1 MCGKT
6 LRQPSPLRPA
16 EMEEPAPVYLPDLR
30 ERGAPVAR
38 QVTESAP
45 SATSISGPSFLG
57 LGDQTSAPEFSYL
70 LEDEPSRGPGRILL
84 ALVIILAVA
93 EQAVRKQP
101 SSEDEPSDSKSPKNT
116 EAAVRKPAVGENAS
130 AKSKTPRSGAEQ
142 ATSGE
147 SGDEEAASEP
157 DTRPVE
163 AKKLAA
169 KTQQAA
175 RSPEDSN
182 VL

>member
-1 MCGKT
+1 MKCSHCGHENPTEYGFCGMCGKT

-70 LEDEPSRGPGRILL
+70 LEDEPSRGPGVFCSLWSLFWRLPGW
-84 ALVIILAVA
+84 VGGKSSDTA
-93 EQAVRKQP
+93 EMP
-101 SSEDEPSDSKSPKNT
+101 
-116 EAAVRKPAVGENAS
+116 G
-130 AKSKTPRSGAEQ
+130 
-142 ATSGE
+142 
-147 SGDEEAASEP
+147 
-157 DTRPVE
+157 
-163 AKKLAA
+163 
-169 KTQQAA
+169 
-175 RSPEDSN
+175 
-182 VL
+182 